1 MCGYL
6 AKQLSMCLNF
16 LETTNIMASSL
27 ATIPFCLAQ
36 WPSLGLRKKKEWSNH
51 VYLCTQWDHVTF
63 WAILKTIVVIH

>member
-1 MCGYL
+1 
-6 AKQLSMCLNF
+6 
-16 LETTNIMASSL
+16 MASSL

-63 WAILKTIVVIH
+63 LGNTNDYCCYSLNNVGDLKLLTGTA